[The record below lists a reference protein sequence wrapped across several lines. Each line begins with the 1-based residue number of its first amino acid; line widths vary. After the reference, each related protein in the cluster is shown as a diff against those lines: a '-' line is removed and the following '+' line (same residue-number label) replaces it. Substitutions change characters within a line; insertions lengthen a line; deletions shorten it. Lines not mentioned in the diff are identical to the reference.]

1 MRSFWPVS
9 GTALAMAVLTVG
21 VVLAAT
27 DARAACEARIALVI
41 GNSDYQEGRLAI
53 GGRELSE
60 LLLGIVA
67 DERTDETRQFR
78 QKA

>member
-1 MRSFWPVS
+1 
-9 GTALAMAVLTVG
+9 MAVLTVG

-53 GGRELSE
+53 AD
-60 LLLGIVA
+60 LLGA
-67 DERTDETRQFR
+67 CSR
-78 QKA
+78 